1 MGNYLRPTELSD
13 ALAALSGG
21 HVKILAGGTDL
32 YPSYVGKP
40 FPDNVLDVSGLDE
53 LRGIV
58 DRDDH
63 WLIGAL
69 TTWSE
74 LIHTDLPP
82 CFDGLKQAAREVG
95 GIQIQN
101 AGTICGNICNA
112 SPAADGV
119 PPLLTFD
126 ARVQLASA
134 SGARS
139 LALEDFILGNR
150 KTARR
155 PDELVTNLIVP
166 KLPPDTTGAFLKLGA
181 RRYLVISIAMVAVM
195 ITPDGE
201 GRIADARVAVGACS
215 PVARRLPALE
225 SALAGRPCDANLGQ
239 VATAEHMA
247 PLAPIDDVRGTGEYR
262 RGAALTIVRRAL
274 AGIGIDLKARS

>member
-1 MGNYLRPTELSD
+1 MGSYIRPTELSD

-21 HVKILAGGTDL
+21 PVEILAGGTDI
-32 YPSYVGKP
+32 YPARVGKP
-40 FPDNVLDVSGLDE
+40 FTDNVVDVSGLAD

-74 LIHTDLPP
+74 LIDADLPA

-119 PPLLTFD
+119 PPLLTLD
-126 ARVQLASA
+126 ARVQLASV

-139 LALEDFILGNR
+139 LALEDFVLGNR

-166 KLPPDTTGAFLKLGA
+166 KPAVGSAGSFLKLGA
-181 RRYLVISIAMVAVM
+181 RRYLVISIAMVAVL
-195 ITPDGE
+195 ISPDSE
-201 GRIADARVAVGACS
+201 SRVAEARVAVGSCS
-215 PVARRLPALE
+215 PVAHRLPDLEAALV
-225 SALAGRPCDANLGQ
+225 GQPCDANLGA
-239 VATAEHMA
+239 VATPAH
-247 PLAPIDDVRGTGEYR
+247 LAGLSPIDDVRGTGQYR
-262 RGAALTIVRRAL
+262 RGAALTLVRRAL
-274 AGIGIDLKARS
+274 AGIGIDLKALS

>member
-1 MGNYLRPTELSD
+1 MGTYIRPTELSD
-13 ALAALSGG
+13 ALAALSGEP
-21 HVKILAGGTDL
+21 VEILAGGTDI
-32 YPSYVGKP
+32 YPARVGKP
-40 FPDNVLDVSGLDE
+40 FTDNVLDVSGLDD

-74 LIHTDLPP
+74 LMDADLPP

-112 SPAADGV
+112 SPAADGM
-119 PPLLTFD
+119 PPLLTLD
-126 ARVQLASA
+126 ARVQLASV

-139 LALEDFILGNR
+139 LALEDFVLGNR

-155 PDELVTNLIVP
+155 PDELLTNLIVP
-166 KLPPDTTGAFLKLGA
+166 KPSLGAAGSFLKLGA
-181 RRYLVISIAMVAVM
+181 RRYLVISIAMVAVL
-195 ITPDGE
+195 ISPDSE
-201 GRIADARVAVGACS
+201 GQVAEARVAVGSCS
-215 PVARRLPALE
+215 PVARRLPDLE
-225 SALAGRPCDANLGQ
+225 AALAGQPCDANLGK
-239 VATAEHMA
+239 VAAAAHMA
-247 PLAPIDDVRGTGEYR
+247 PLAPIDDVRGTGDYR
-262 RGAALTIVRRAL
+262 RGAALTLVRRTL
-274 AGIGIDLKARS
+274 GGIGIDLKAQS